1 MRISFGFLNAL
12 LYNTYVTIKQK
23 QNMEEKA
30 IISSATL
37 YERLLEVSKLAKN
50 SIVNLMR
57 SKGVTKVD
65 LMVDQNG
72 HNRDDEDYDEDWVD
86 DHRVWIDCY
95 GKYYNEMGYVSEVKI
110 DDDNNIFLTAEG
122 ENVTYPNDYIS
133 QSVGTFLDVLER
145 LETILK

>member
-1 MRISFGFLNAL
+1 
-12 LYNTYVTIKQK
+12 
-23 QNMEEKA
+23 MEEKA

-72 HNRDDEDYDEDWVD
+72 HNRDDEDYDEDWVE
-86 DHRVWIDCY
+86 DHRVWVDCY
-95 GKYYNEMGYVSEVKI
+95 GKFANEDGYVSEVEIDKNDKI
-110 DDDNNIFLTAEG
+110 LLTAEG
-122 ENVTYPNDYIS
+122 EYNTYSNCFVS
-133 QSVGTFLDVLER
+133 QNIGNFLDVLER

>member
-1 MRISFGFLNAL
+1 
-12 LYNTYVTIKQK
+12 
-23 QNMEEKA
+23 MEEKT

-37 YERLLEVSKLAKN
+37 YEELVKLSKLAKN
-50 SIVNLMR
+50 SIVNLMK

-72 HNRDDEDYDEDWVD
+72 RNRDDEDYDEDWVF

-110 DDDNNIFLTAEG
+110 DDNNEIFLTAEG
-122 ENVTYPNDYIS
+122 EECTYYNDYVS
-133 QSVGTFLDVLER
+133 QNVETFIEVLER

>member
-1 MRISFGFLNAL
+1 MG
-12 LYNTYVTIKQK
+12 
-23 QNMEEKA
+23 EKT

-37 YERLLEVSKLAKN
+37 YEELVKLSKLAKN

-57 SKGVTKVD
+57 SKGVTKVN
-65 LMVDQNG
+65 LVVDQNG
-72 HNRDDEDYDEDWVD
+72 RDEEDEDYDADWVD

-110 DDDNNIFLTAEG
+110 DDNNNIFLTAEG
-122 ENVTYPNDYIS
+122 ENGTIYPNDYIS

>member
-1 MRISFGFLNAL
+1 
-12 LYNTYVTIKQK
+12 
-23 QNMEEKA
+23 MEEKA
-30 IISSATL
+30 IISSAVL

-57 SKGVTKVD
+57 SKGVTKVN

-72 HNRDDEDYDEDWVD
+72 RNEEDKDYDEDWVD

-95 GKYYNEMGYVSEVKI
+95 GKYYNEMGYVSEVELGKEVDGNSAI
-110 DDDNNIFLTAEG
+110 LLTAEG
-122 ENVTYPNDYIS
+122 EDGTYSNDYVS
-133 QSVGTFLDVLER
+133 QNVETFIEVLQR

>member
-1 MRISFGFLNAL
+1 
-12 LYNTYVTIKQK
+12 
-23 QNMEEKA
+23 MEEKT

-37 YERLLEVSKLAKN
+37 YEKLVELSKLAKN

-95 GKYYNEMGYVSEVKI
+95 GKYCNEMGYVSEVKI
-110 DDDNNIFLTAEG
+110 DDNNNIFLTAEG
-122 ENVTYPNDYIS
+122 ENGTIYPNDYVS